1 VKNFKN
7 QGFTLIELMI
17 VVAIIAIIAAIAVP
31 NLLSARLAA
40 NESNAIATLRNLAS
54 AQAQVHQMAAIDA
67 DTDGTGEYGFFG
79 DLAGLYQLGQHA
91 GAPANVAV
99 LAPPVLGASFR
110 NIDANGLVQK
120 GGYIFQVWLPDAAG
134 DGVAEDGT
142 VGTVYA
148 VDPDNCENAWCCYAW
163 PNDFGNTGRRAF
175 FVNQQGEIVSTAQ
188 TANAGALSGP
198 GGAPTAGEAF
208 AGTAA
213 EAATATN
220 IMVPLEPGTAAFGGE
235 TWVPVQ

>member
-1 VKNFKN
+1 MKNFKN

-54 AQAQVHQMAAIDA
+54 SQAQVHQMAAIDA
-67 DTDGTGEYGFFG
+67 DADGTGEYGFFG
-79 DLAGLYQLGQHA
+79 DLSGLYQLDQHA
-91 GAPANVAV
+91 GAAANAAT
-99 LAPPVLGASFR
+99 LAPPVLGSSFR
-110 NIDANGLVQK
+110 NIDAAGLVTK
-120 GGYIFQVWLPDAAG
+120 GGYMFQVWLPDAAG
-134 DGVAEDGT
+134 DGIAEDGT
-142 VGTVYA
+142 VGNVYG

-163 PNDFGNTGRRAF
+163 PIDFGNTGRRAF
-175 FVNQQGEIVSTAQ
+175 FVNQQGEIVATAQ
-188 TANAGALSGP
+188 TANAGALSGAA
-198 GGAPTAGEAF
+198 GAPTAGEAF
-208 AGTAA
+208 AGTVA

-220 IMVPLEPGTAAFGGE
+220 IMVPLEPGNAAFGGA